1 MRCLVKSLL
10 VLLIMICSLHGF
22 AGTIDPNVSDQKYIK
37 YAEGFNYVGKLCGV
51 YDDGKNFCASAVAI
65 DDHWIVTAA
74 HVVKNSNEC
83 YLTIE
88 DRVLCID
95 RVIYHKEFDKDEL
108 GRCDIALGYSEKKI
122 GLKFYPQLYDKD
134 DEVGKLCSIAG
145 YGITGTF
152 KSGANK
158 SDLKMRAG
166 SNRIDSIFRQTL
178 VCSAS
183 TRCSRNATELEF
195 LIASGDSGGGLFIDG
210 KLAGINSFVM
220 SDDKPDSTYGDECC
234 HTRISVFKEW
244 IRSIIE

>member
-1 MRCLVKSLL
+1 MKYLL
-10 VLLIMICSLHGF
+10 VFFLSISVLSGYC
-22 AGTIDPNVSDQKYIK
+22 GTIDPNVSDQKYIK
-37 YAEGFNYVGKLCGV
+37 YAEGFPYVGKLCGV
-51 YDDGKNFCASAVAI
+51 YEDGKKFCASAVAI
-65 DDHWIVTAA
+65 DDHWIITAA

-83 YLTIE
+83 ILTL
-88 DRVLCID
+88 DNKVFCINK
-95 RVIYHKEFDKDEL
+95 VIYNKEFDNDEL
-108 GRCDIALGYSEKKI
+108 GKYDIALGYSEESI
-122 GLKFYPQLYDKD
+122 GLKFYPRLYENN
-134 DEVGKLCSIAG
+134 DEIGKICSIVG

-152 KSGANK
+152 KTGANK
-158 SDLKMRAG
+158 SDSKMRAG
-166 SNRIDSIFRQTL
+166 SNKIDGVFRQTL

-183 TRCSRNATELEF
+183 TRGSRNCTELEF